1 MEIAHWRGHVAGI
14 RPRGYRIRGMS
25 EIKKIMAVYDVDS
38 RYADRFAEFANQREQ
53 VPFRVVAFT
62 SLEKLREFS
71 EREEIAILL
80 VGDSVT
86 QEELIG
92 IRAAQIVRL
101 SETGLA
107 KEGEAVVYKYQASD
121 SLLREVMSWYQPQE
135 ILPLMTVTGRR
146 SQIVGVYSPIGR
158 CGKTSFALTLGQVLA
173 RDEKVLYLTL
183 EEFSALSALTATVYT
198 SGLSDLLYYYIQRE
212 YSPVRLGSVTYNWGG
227 LDYIPP
233 LTNAEDKNGISQEVF
248 TGLIRRIAADG
259 AYETLLLDIGM
270 FCGGAE
276 ELLSV
281 CDLVY
286 VPVKEDVVSAAK
298 LEEWKEYLKRS
309 GRSVIWEKLRFLKL
323 PGPGQ
328 ALVRENYLEQ
338 LLWGELGDFVRELR

>member
-1 MEIAHWRGHVAGI
+1 M
-14 RPRGYRIRGMS
+14 
-25 EIKKIMAVYDVDS
+25 
-38 RYADRFAEFANQREQ
+38 
-53 VPFRVVAFT
+53 
-62 SLEKLREFS
+62 
-71 EREEIAILL
+71 
-80 VGDSVT
+80 GDSVT
-86 QEELIG
+86 EEQLTG
-92 IRAAQIVRL
+92 IRALQTVRL

-135 ILPLMTVTGRR
+135 MVPLMTITGRR
-146 SQIVGVYSPIGR
+146 SQIIGVYSPIGR

-198 SGLSDLLYYYIQRE
+198 SGLSDLLYYYTQRE
-212 YSPVRLGSVTYNWGG
+212 YNPVRLGGVTYNWGG

-233 LTNAEDKNGISQEVF
+233 LTNAEDKNGISQAVF
-248 TGLIRRIAADG
+248 AGLVRRIASDG
-259 AYETLLLDIGM
+259 VYETLVLDVGM

-276 ELLSV
+276 EVLSV
-281 CDLVY
+281 CDLIY
-286 VPVKEDVVSAAK
+286 VPVMEDVVSTAK
-298 LEEWKEYLKRS
+298 LEAWKEYLKRS

-323 PGPGQ
+323 PRPGQ

>member
-1 MEIAHWRGHVAGI
+1 MRK
-14 RPRGYRIRGMS
+14 
-25 EIKKIMAVYDVDS
+25 IKKIMAVYDVDS

-62 SLEKLREFS
+62 SLEKMREFS

-86 QEELIG
+86 EEQLTG
-92 IRAAQIVRL
+92 IRALQTVRL

-135 ILPLMTVTGRR
+135 MVPLMTITGRR
-146 SQIVGVYSPIGR
+146 SQIIGVYSPIGR
-158 CGKTSFALTLGQVLA
+158 CGKTSFA
-173 RDEKVLYLTL
+173 L

-198 SGLSDLLYYYIQRE
+198 SGLSDLLYYYTQRE
-212 YSPVRLGSVTYNWGG
+212 YNPVRLGGVTYNWGG

-233 LTNAEDKNGISQEVF
+233 LTNAEDKNGISQAVF
-248 TGLIRRIAADG
+248 AGLVRRIASDG
-259 AYETLLLDIGM
+259 VYETLVLDVGM

-276 ELLSV
+276 EVLSV
-281 CDLVY
+281 CDLIY
-286 VPVKEDVVSAAK
+286 VPVMEDVVSTAK
-298 LEEWKEYLKRS
+298 LEAWKEYLKRS

-323 PGPGQ
+323 PRPGQ